1 MMKFYIFILQKNR
14 DTLYVQAMEEYLKR
28 LGKYCTIEV
37 KYVKKEKQL
46 GRIFE
51 KEGKHFLVTSSEN
64 SMESTAFAEEISRWM
79 LDGCSNIFF
88 YIGGFSRE
96 HPVSEFSVSSFD
108 MAPELCA
115 AVLLEQIY
123 RGYRIMN
130 CQPYHK

>member
-1 MMKFYIFILQKNR
+1 MKFYIFILQRNK

-46 GRIFE
+46 GRIFQ
-51 KEGKHFLVTSSEN
+51 KEGKHFLVTSCEN
-64 SMESTAFAEEISRWM
+64 NIESSAFADEISRWM
-79 LDGCSNIFF
+79 INGCSNIFF
-88 YIGGFSRE
+88 YIGGFSSE
-96 HPVSEFSVSSFD
+96 HNFTEFSVSSFD
-108 MAPELCA
+108 MKPELCA
-115 AVLLEQIY
+115 TVLLEQIY

>member
-1 MMKFYIFILQKNR
+1 MKFYIFILQKNR
-14 DTLYVQAMEEYLKR
+14 DTLYVQAMQEYLKR
-28 LGKYCTIEV
+28 LGKYCTRSEERRV
-37 KYVKKEKQL
+37 EKQL

-51 KEGKHFLVTSSEN
+51 KEGKHFMVTSSEN

-79 LDGCSNIFF
+79 MNGCSNIFF
-88 YIGGFSRE
+88 YIGGFRPE
-96 HPVSEFSVSSFD
+96 HDVSEFSVSSFD

-123 RGYRIMN
+123 RSCRIMN

>member
-1 MMKFYIFILQKNR
+1 MKFWVFILQKNK

-28 LGKYCTIEV
+28 LGKYCTIEI

-51 KEGKHFLVTSSEN
+51 KEGKHFLVDNTGE

-79 LDGCSNIFF
+79 INGCSNIYF
-88 YIGGFSRE
+88 YVG
-96 HPVSEFSVSSFD
+96 EFSKEHDFLPFSLSSFD

-123 RGYRIMN
+123 RGFRIIN
-130 CQPYHK
+130 RQPYHK

>member
-1 MMKFYIFILQKNR
+1 MKFYIFILQKNR
-14 DTLYVQAMEEYLKR
+14 DTLYVQAMQEYLKR

-51 KEGKHFLVTSSEN
+51 KEGNHFMVTSSEN

-79 LDGCSNIFF
+79 MNGCSNIFF
-88 YIGGFSRE
+88 YIGGFRPE
-96 HPVSEFSVSSFD
+96 HDVSEFSVSSFD

-123 RGYRIMN
+123 RSCRIMN